1 MWMIVSRERLERSG
15 KDDAGLVRG
24 AVLRKVALVTAGAV
38 GASLAATLILRV
50 FFGPLLDGVVPSLTV
65 AALVP
70 GLIAPL
76 GSWRLLALTERLRIA
91 NLQLKRLSE
100 TDPLTQVLNRRRFLE
115 IASQQL
121 QLATR
126 HGHPTSILLL
136 DFDHFKQI
144 NDRFGHQVGD
154 QVLVAAAAAIK
165 RLCRRTD
172 ALARFGGE
180 EFILLLPH
188 TGRAGAEMVAER
200 IRAEV
205 RQLSFLDSARQRPLD
220 LTVTVSIGGAT
231 SAASATPTHTPANK
245 TVNNPANAP
254 TDTLMSRVDA
264 LISHADALL
273 YAAKAAG
280 RDCWRVELIDANAS
294 SPL

>member
-1 MWMIVSRERLERSG
+1 MKETDSPLPEAERE
-15 KDDAGLVRG
+15 VRG
-24 AVLRKVALVTAGAV
+24 AVLRKVTLVTAGAV

-205 RQLSFLDSARQRPLD
+205 RQLSFLDSARQQPLD

-231 SAASATPTHTPANK
+231 SAASATPTNTPANTPANK

-254 TDTLMSRVDA
+254 TDTLMLRVDA

-294 SPL
+294 SPS

>member
-1 MWMIVSRERLERSG
+1 MKETDPPLPETERE
-15 KDDAGLVRG
+15 VRG

-205 RQLSFLDSARQRPLD
+205 RQLSFLDSARQQPLD

-231 SAASATPTHTPANK
+231 SAASATPTNTPANTPANK
-245 TVNNPANAP
+245 KVNNPANSP
-254 TDTLMSRVDA
+254 TDTLMLRVDA

-294 SPL
+294 SPS

>member
-1 MWMIVSRERLERSG
+1 MKETDPPLPETERE
-15 KDDAGLVRG
+15 VRG

-91 NLQLKRLSE
+91 NLRLKQLSE

-126 HGHPTSILLL
+126 HGHPTSVLLL

-220 LTVTVSIGGAT
+220 LTVTVSIGGAS
-231 SAASATPTHTPANK
+231 SAARATPANMP
-245 TVNNPANAP
+245 TNNPVVAP
-254 TDTLMSRVDA
+254 TDTPMSRVDA

-294 SPL
+294 SPS

>member
-1 MWMIVSRERLERSG
+1 MKETDPPLPETERE
-15 KDDAGLVRG
+15 VRG

-205 RQLSFLDSARQRPLD
+205 RQLSFLDSARQQPLD

-231 SAASATPTHTPANK
+231 SAASATPTNTPANK

-254 TDTLMSRVDA
+254 TDTLMLRVDA

-294 SPL
+294 SPS

>member
-1 MWMIVSRERLERSG
+1 MKETDPPLPEAERE
-15 KDDAGLVRG
+15 VHG

-91 NLQLKRLSE
+91 NLQLQRLSE

-188 TGRAGAEMVAER
+188 TGHAGAETMAER
-200 IRAEV
+200 IRTEV

-231 SAASATPTHTPANK
+231 SAASASPADTPAN
-245 TVNNPANAP
+245 VPGAAP
-254 TDTLMSRVDA
+254 PDTLMSRVDA

-280 RDCWRVELIDANAS
+280 RDCWRVELIDANAG
-294 SPL
+294 SPS

>member
-1 MWMIVSRERLERSG
+1 MKETDSPLPEAERE
-15 KDDAGLVRG
+15 VRG

-205 RQLSFLDSARQRPLD
+205 RQLSFLDSARQQPLD

-231 SAASATPTHTPANK
+231 SAASATPTNTPANTPANK
-245 TVNNPANAP
+245 TVNNPANSP
-254 TDTLMSRVDA
+254 TDTLMLRVDA

>member
-1 MWMIVSRERLERSG
+1 MKETDPPLPETERE
-15 KDDAGLVRG
+15 VRG

-205 RQLSFLDSARQRPLD
+205 RQLSFLDSARQQPLN

-231 SAASATPTHTPANK
+231 SAASATPTNTPANTPANK

-254 TDTLMSRVDA
+254 TDTLMLRVDA

-294 SPL
+294 SPS

>member
-1 MWMIVSRERLERSG
+1 MTEA
-15 KDDAGLVRG
+15 DPPPDTQQDVRN

-38 GASLAATLILRV
+38 AASLAATLVLRV

-70 GLIAPL
+70 GLIAPI
-76 GSWRLLALTERLRIA
+76 GSWRLLTLTERLRIA
-91 NLQLKRLSE
+91 NLELQRLSE
-100 TDPLTQVLNRRRFLE
+100 TDPLTQVLNRRRLLE
-115 IASQQL
+115 
-121 QLATR
+121 LADQHVLLAAR
-126 HGHPTSILLL
+126 HGHPVSILLL
-136 DFDHFKQI
+136 DFDHFKAI
-144 NDRFGHQVGD
+144 NDRFGHLVGD
-154 QVLVAAAAAIK
+154 QVLVGAAAAIK

-188 TGRAGAEMVAER
+188 TGRAGAERVAER

-205 RQLSFLDSARQRPLD
+205 RQLAFADPARRQPLD

-231 SAASATPTHTPANK
+231 WGASAIPTEA
-245 TVNNPANAP
+245 A
-254 TDTLMSRVDA
+254 LDA
-264 LISHADALL
+264 LISLADTLL

-280 RDCWRVELIDANAS
+280 RDCCRIEALDTVPGARA
-294 SPL
+294 